1 MTQPTGTFDSYD
13 MEGIREDLSDIIYDV
28 SPEDTPFYSKCKKT
42 TAKNTLHE
50 WQTDALRDSGDNAH
64 VEGDDTVADTRTPT
78 VRLGNYTQIFKNAVV
93 IPDTDSGLDKAGRA
107 REMGYQ
113 VLKTAK
119 EQKLDIERALFLNNA
134 KAVGSSTV
142 ARELAGVP
150 TWVITNTDLSDG
162 TLATGDGTDVFTA
175 GVLPSPFD
183 QPTFDNVMQQ
193 MWTTGGK
200 PDTVYLTA
208 PQMELALGFIG
219 NNNQRSTIKAESEKV
234 IKHMDIYVTPWG
246 TVEFM
251 PSREIA
257 KAGIKYVFIAQDDMW
272 KVAVLRATKN
282 TPLAKTGDST
292 KRQVVTELTLQACN
306 EAASGA
312 VYDIT

>member
-183 QPTFDNVMQQ
+183 Q
-193 MWTTGGK
+193 
-200 PDTVYLTA
+200 
-208 PQMELALGFIG
+208 
-219 NNNQRSTIKAESEKV
+219 
-234 IKHMDIYVTPWG
+234 
-246 TVEFM
+246 
-251 PSREIA
+251 
-257 KAGIKYVFIAQDDMW
+257 
-272 KVAVLRATKN
+272 
-282 TPLAKTGDST
+282 
-292 KRQVVTELTLQACN
+292 
-306 EAASGA
+306 
-312 VYDIT
+312 